1 MSLELVLVR
10 ARQLCKLFISK
21 VVGAIGFEPT
31 TSWSQTRRST
41 KLSYTP
47 MSAAFGSKA
56 HCQYVCWRQNG
67 KQKRPPRHAVATQT
81 GVRPRRGGLAIDGF
95 GNVEEPFF

>member
-10 ARQLCKLFISK
+10 ARQLCKPFISK

-47 MSAAFGSKA
+47 LLPVPRTETSRSDYA
-56 HCQYVCWRQNG
+56 RPRPRG
-67 KQKRPPRHAVATQT
+67 KQNWHSQAYPKRPRPT
-81 GVRPRRGGLAIDGF
+81 GRRRRRAIRR
-95 GNVEEPFF
+95 